1 MIQEVTLLD
10 DFLRNNPL
18 LNEMDSAK
26 LNFILDFAA
35 KDKPKNMRDAMPFL
49 IANMNV
55 AKKDNIQ
62 FSNSEIHLIADILC
76 KDLSPA
82 EQEKVKRI
90 MSIMGQ

>member
-1 MIQEVTLLD
+1 MDE
-10 DFLRNNPL
+10 FLRNNPL
-18 LNEMDSAK
+18 LNGIDPAK
-26 LNFILDFAA
+26 LNFILNFAS
-35 KDKPKNMRDAMPFL
+35 KDKPKNMKDAMPFL
-49 IANMNV
+49 IANMNL

-90 MSIMGQ
+90 MSMLGQ